1 MHMHTSC
8 HSDFSLLGQC
18 ICVCIV
24 CILYVFMLTYFNPYV
39 HVLYVLYVCAC
50 MLYVWYVLAEA
61 STECICVCIVCIVY
75 VSFCIVCICP
85 DKHGCQHNV
94 PKRPPAGAAPRGP
107 HSGHPWAGGRPLFP
121 AIGDPP
127 PDPFWRTGARSTRW
141 GIQSAPPAQPIGI
154 PHAFRA
160 RRARPEPRRR

>member
-1 MHMHTSC
+1 MYCMYAHVCCMYGMYWPRQALNAYVCVLYVSC
-8 HSDFSLLGQC
+8 MYLFQSICAC
-18 ICVCIV
+18 IACIVCMRMYAVCIV
-24 CILYVFMLTYFNPYV
+24 CF
-39 HVLYVLYVCAC
+39 
-50 MLYVWYVLAEA
+50 
-61 STECICVCIVCIVY
+61 
-75 VSFCIVCICP
+75 CP
-85 DKHGCQHNV
+85 DKHGCQHNF
-94 PKRPPAGAAPRGP
+94 PKRPPAGPAPRGP

-154 PHAFRA
+154 PHAFHA